1 VDRVTN
7 ERQSIRPE
15 PAQGEPKLRW
25 NWDTPM
31 MLSPHDPA
39 TIFVAANKL
48 FRSRD
53 RGYVWEAVSP
63 DLTTNADREELALMG
78 VYGKD
83 TKIAKN
89 DGIAEYP
96 TLVAFAESDLERGLY
111 WAGSEDGLVHVSS
124 DAGVNWTEVSKN
136 VPGLPKGNLRFA
148 AGPSRFRRVGPAR
161 STGIASTTFE
171 PTSMRATI
179 SGRAGSA
186 SPRAFPPVRWRE
198 R

>member
-1 VDRVTN
+1 M
-7 ERQSIRPE
+7 
-15 PAQGEPKLRW
+15 A
-25 NWDTPM
+25 
-31 MLSPHDPA
+31 LSPHDPK

-96 TLVAFAESDLERGLY
+96 TLVVFAESELQAGLY
-111 WAGSEDGLVHVSS
+111 WAGSEDGLVHLSS

-136 VPGLPKGNLRFA
+136 VPGLPKGTYV
-148 AGPSRFRRVGPAR
+148 SRLVPLAFRRVG
-161 STGIASTTFE
+161 STPLST
-171 PTSMRATI
+171 
-179 SGRAGSA
+179 A
-186 SPRAFPPVRWRE
+186 SPRRLSSLRLRERRSRAELVRISSSLPRGRWRE